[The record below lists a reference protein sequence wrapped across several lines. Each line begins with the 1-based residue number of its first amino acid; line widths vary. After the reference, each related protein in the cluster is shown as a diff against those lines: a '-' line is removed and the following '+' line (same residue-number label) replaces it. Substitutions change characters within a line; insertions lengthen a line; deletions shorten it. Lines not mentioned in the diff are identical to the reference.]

1 MVWGG
6 MKKSRKEIHIRGR
19 SSLAAA
25 SSGGQAPAAAKKEEK
40 KVGVVSGTPA
50 DSFDETAELKHDKK
64 VAIYISVLAVL
75 LAIAATGSNDAMKTA
90 QQAGF
95 QGNDHYAYY
104 QSKYVRQSQL
114 KLAEDQ
120 LQLKLDETPNLDSL
134 PEAARKLI
142 QTKKAEYDKE
152 IQKLE
157 TDGRHG
163 KTELLALAKSC
174 DNQRKV
180 ALAQH
185 PFYDYSMAMLQ
196 IAIVLASASI
206 IMGTLLSSLRQLR
219 SGRFRG
225 PAFPE
230 WLFAFLRGTG
240 VKARQGRCAGEGR
253 GSHLAQM
260 HRGVMLLA
268 SQGRCQCRRKAVF
281 FAVGQKGAENQLAAV
296 ARQ

>member
-1 MVWGG
+1 
-6 MKKSRKEIHIRGR
+6 MKKNQPKRTQPRPQQ
-19 SSLAAA
+19 AA
-25 SSGGQAPAAAKKEEK
+25 SAHPGAQAPAAKKEER
-40 KVGVVSGTPA
+40 KVGIVSGTPA
-50 DSFDETAELKHDKK
+50 DSFDETAELKYDKK

-75 LAIAATGSNDAMKTA
+75 LAIAATGSNDAMKSA

-114 KLAEDQ
+114 KLANDQ
-120 LQLKLDETPNLDSL
+120 LQLKIDETPNVESL

-163 KTELLALAKSC
+163 KTELLAMAKSC

-206 IMGTLLSSLRQLR
+206 IMGTPFLLYGS
-219 SGRFRG
+219 F
-225 PAFPE
+225 
-230 WLFAFLRGTG
+230 G
-240 VKARQGRCAGEGR
+240 VGA
-253 GSHLAQM
+253 
-260 HRGVMLLA
+260 
-268 SQGRCQCRRKAVF
+268 
-281 FAVGQKGAENQLAAV
+281 FAVLLFLNGSTLFYGAPELKHDKADALDKLGV
-296 ARQ
+296 HISLKCIEE

>member
-1 MVWGG
+1 MVPGPVLQP
-6 MKKSRKEIHIRGR
+6 
-19 SSLAAA
+19 LASPGA
-25 SSGGQAPAAAKKEEK
+25 QATAAKKEER
-40 KVGVVSGTPA
+40 KVGIVSGTPA
-50 DSFDETAELKHDKK
+50 DSFDETAEIKHDKK

-75 LAIAATGSNDAMKTA
+75 LAVAATGSNDAMKSA

-114 KLAEDQ
+114 KLANDQ
-120 LQLKLDETPNLDSL
+120 LQLKIDETPNVESL

-163 KTELLALAKSC
+163 KTELLAMAESC
-174 DNQRKV
+174 DNQRKL

-206 IMGTLLSSLRQLR
+206 IMGTPFLLYGS
-219 SGRFRG
+219 F
-225 PAFPE
+225 
-230 WLFAFLRGTG
+230 G
-240 VKARQGRCAGEGR
+240 VGA
-253 GSHLAQM
+253 
-260 HRGVMLLA
+260 
-268 SQGRCQCRRKAVF
+268 
-281 FAVGQKGAENQLAAV
+281 FAVLLFLNGYTLFYGGPELKHDRADALEKAGVHISLKCIED
-296 ARQ
+296 

>member
-1 MVWGG
+1 
-6 MKKSRKEIHIRGR
+6 MKKKQPRNTHPRPQQP
-19 SSLAAA
+19 AAA
-25 SSGGQAPAAAKKEEK
+25 SSGGQAHATKKEEK

-50 DSFDETAELKHDKK
+50 DAFDETAELKRDKK

-114 KLAEDQ
+114 KLANDQ
-120 LQLKLDETPNLDSL
+120 LELKLDETPNLESL

-163 KTELLALAKSC
+163 KTELLAMAESC
-174 DNQRKV
+174 DNQRKL

-206 IMGTLLSSLRQLR
+206 VMGTSFLLYGSFGVGAFGILLFLNGSTLFYGGPELKHDRADALEKAGVHISL
-219 SGRFRG
+219 
-225 PAFPE
+225 
-230 WLFAFLRGTG
+230 
-240 VKARQGRCAGEGR
+240 
-253 GSHLAQM
+253 
-260 HRGVMLLA
+260 
-268 SQGRCQCRRKAVF
+268 QCI
-281 FAVGQKGAENQLAAV
+281 EE
-296 ARQ
+296 

>member
-1 MVWGG
+1 MAWAR
-6 MKKSRKEIHIRGR
+6 MKKKQPRNTHPRPQQP
-19 SSLAAA
+19 AAA
-25 SSGGQAPAAAKKEEK
+25 SSGGQAHAAKKEEK

-50 DSFDETAELKHDKK
+50 DSFDETAELKRDKK

-114 KLAEDQ
+114 KLANDQ
-120 LQLKLDETPNLDSL
+120 LQLKLDETPNVESL
-134 PEAARKLI
+134 PQAARKLI
-142 QTKKAEYDKE
+142 DTKKAEYDKE

-163 KTELLALAKSC
+163 KTELLALAESC
-174 DNQRKV
+174 DNQRKL

-206 IMGTLLSSLRQLR
+206 IMGTSFLLYGSFGVGAFGILLFLNGSTLLYGGPELKHDRAEALEKAGVHISL
-219 SGRFRG
+219 
-225 PAFPE
+225 
-230 WLFAFLRGTG
+230 
-240 VKARQGRCAGEGR
+240 
-253 GSHLAQM
+253 
-260 HRGVMLLA
+260 
-268 SQGRCQCRRKAVF
+268 QCI
-281 FAVGQKGAENQLAAV
+281 EE
-296 ARQ
+296 

>member
-1 MVWGG
+1 
-6 MKKSRKEIHIRGR
+6 MKKKQPRITHPKPQQP
-19 SSLAAA
+19 AAA
-25 SSGGQAPAAAKKEEK
+25 SSTGQPPAAKKEEK

-50 DSFDETAELKHDKK
+50 DSFDEAAELKRDKK
-64 VAIYISVLAVL
+64 VAVYISVLAVL
-75 LAIAATGSNDAMKTA
+75 LAIAATGSNDAMKSA

-114 KLAEDQ
+114 KLANDQ
-120 LQLKLDETPNLDSL
+120 LQLKLDETPNLESL

-163 KTELLALAKSC
+163 KAELLAMAEFC
-174 DNQRKV
+174 DNQRKL

-206 IMGTLLSSLRQLR
+206 IMGTPFLLYGS
-219 SGRFRG
+219 F
-225 PAFPE
+225 
-230 WLFAFLRGTG
+230 G
-240 VKARQGRCAGEGR
+240 VGA
-253 GSHLAQM
+253 
-260 HRGVMLLA
+260 
-268 SQGRCQCRRKAVF
+268 
-281 FAVGQKGAENQLAAV
+281 FAVLLFLNGSTLVYGSPELKHDKVDALDKLGVHIPLKCIEE
-296 ARQ
+296 

>member
-1 MVWGG
+1 
-6 MKKSRKEIHIRGR
+6 MKKKQPR
-19 SSLAAA
+19 STHPRPQQPAAA
-25 SSGGQAPAAAKKEEK
+25 SSAGPAPAAKKEER
-40 KVGVVSGTPA
+40 KVGIVSGTPA
-50 DSFDETAELKHDKK
+50 DAFDEAAELKHDKR

-75 LAIAATGSNDAMKTA
+75 LAVAATGSNDAMKTA

-114 KLAEDQ
+114 KLANDQ
-120 LQLKLDETPNLDSL
+120 LQLKLDETPNVESL

-163 KTELLALAKSC
+163 KTELLAMAESC
-174 DNQRKV
+174 DNERKL

-206 IMGTLLSSLRQLR
+206 IMGTPFLLYGSF
-219 SGRFRG
+219 GVG
-225 PAFPE
+225 AF
-230 WLFAFLRGTG
+230 A
-240 VKARQGRCAGEGR
+240 
-253 GSHLAQM
+253 
-260 HRGVMLLA
+260 VMLFLNGYTLFYGGPELKHDRA
-268 SQGRCQCRRKAVF
+268 DALEKA
-281 FAVGQKGAENQLAAV
+281 GIHIPLKCIEE
-296 ARQ
+296 

>member
-6 MKKSRKEIHIRGR
+6 MKKKPQRNPHPRPQR
-19 SSLAAA
+19 PAAA
-25 SSGGQAPAAAKKEEK
+25 STGGQAPAAAKKEEK

-64 VAIYISVLAVL
+64 VAIYISILAVL

-163 KTELLALAKSC
+163 KTELLALAESC

-206 IMGTLLSSLRQLR
+206 VMGTPFLLYGS
-219 SGRFRG
+219 F
-225 PAFPE
+225 
-230 WLFAFLRGTG
+230 G
-240 VKARQGRCAGEGR
+240 VGA
-253 GSHLAQM
+253 
-260 HRGVMLLA
+260 
-268 SQGRCQCRRKAVF
+268 
-281 FAVGQKGAENQLAAV
+281 FAVLLFLNGASLFYGGPELKHDRADALEKAGV
-296 ARQ
+296 HISLKCIEE